1 MSGAVPSLDL
11 TDVPARDWQKARRR
25 FSVIRDLAEL
35 ADRTRDDAEAAAAEL
50 DLSLS
55 QLYRLLAR
63 YQADPRLTS
72 LLPEPPGRKAG
83 WIKLSPEVDEVIN
96 AAIDEYYLSRRK
108 PRVSDLLIEVRR
120 RCRALG
126 YPAPGRKAVRLRLA
140 QRPAAQVTARRSGRK
155 AARDRFG
162 AAAGSLDAPWPLSLV
177 QIDHTLVDVIV
188 VDSATREPIQ
198 RPWLTLAIDVHS
210 RCVAGF
216 HLSLDPP
223 SATSVALCI
232 AHAELPK
239 TNWLMTRDVDGD
251 WPVEGVPE
259 RLHQWRWAAAL

>member
-35 ADRTRDDAEAAAAEL
+35 ADRTRDDAETAAAEL

-108 PRVSDLLIEVRR
+108 PRVSDLLI
-120 RCRALG
+120 
-126 YPAPGRKAVRLRLA
+126 
-140 QRPAAQVTARRSGRK
+140 
-155 AARDRFG
+155 
-162 AAAGSLDAPWPLSLV
+162 
-177 QIDHTLVDVIV
+177 
-188 VDSATREPIQ
+188 
-198 RPWLTLAIDVHS
+198 
-210 RCVAGF
+210 
-216 HLSLDPP
+216 
-223 SATSVALCI
+223 
-232 AHAELPK
+232 
-239 TNWLMTRDVDGD
+239 
-251 WPVEGVPE
+251 
-259 RLHQWRWAAAL
+259 

>member
-1 MSGAVPSLDL
+1 MNGEPASRDL

-25 FSVIRDLAEL
+25 LGVIRDLAEL
-35 ADRTRDDAEAAAAEL
+35 TDRTRDDAEAAAAEL

-72 LLPEPPGRKAG
+72 LLPEPPGRKTG
-83 WIKLSPEVDEVIN
+83 WIKLSPEVNEIIN

-162 AAAGSLDAPWPLSLV
+162 AAAGSFEARWPLSLV
-177 QIDHTLVDVIV
+177 SEELRAMAARERLRHRRARLTARTGGPEDRERHL
-188 VDSATREPIQ
+188 DSF
-198 RPWLTLAIDVHS
+198 RPTPEHPGENAQPLI
-210 RCVAGF
+210 
-216 HLSLDPP
+216 
-223 SATSVALCI
+223 TSVRCA
-232 AHAELPK
+232 AERHGVQAFG
-239 TNWLMTRDVDGD
+239 RDRRR
-251 WPVEGVPE
+251 PATVP
-259 RLHQWRWAAAL
+259 